1 MAACSW
7 RECIIAVLRPYGIL
21 YLVRRWFSEIL
32 STKRRYMI
40 VSRIGRVKK
49 ITIDMVNVMIPPRI
63 TVSTIAA
70 AMLVQLSNPQS
81 WAVRRAA
88 VNE

>member
-1 MAACSW
+1 
-7 RECIIAVLRPYGIL
+7 
-21 YLVRRWFSEIL
+21 
-32 STKRRYMI
+32 MI